1 MRPGKRHT
9 VGLLACLAAAVLAL
23 LFVPAVAAARPGALD
38 HHFNGDGKV
47 VTIFPK
53 PERVGSYPNYALP
66 FEFAPGRIAM
76 AAAPGGKIVAA
87 SSQAIVR
94 YLANG
99 RRDPGFG
106 GNGAVP
112 IEQINGFRF
121 QLSDVAVDSQGRVL
135 IAGTIKA
142 TNGVGLDN
150 LAVPGPLPSIGTI
163 RRYSPNGAPDPS
175 FGSGGVINSYFGAPP
190 ATFEGK
196 PYSEPTVSLVGL
208 AVDSQDRPV
217 VTGSSVAE
225 VGRCGASQERY
236 EKAQAFVARRAP
248 DGSPDPGFAG
258 GATAAIVGLSWL
270 ALPTP
275 AASGLFAVGAD
286 DDPCRSGGPGQPS
299 VVTGIGDSSLNQ
311 AFDGDGFWSHPFTRV
326 SDLAAAPD
334 GKIVLLTRT
343 IELSHGKWIE
353 SAGQVLRLR
362 PNGARDHRFGD
373 NGVALIQPPRRGSFA
388 ALTVDSQGR
397 VLLAGTVKRKPK
409 HGKRAQLR
417 FLLIRTTPSGGFD
430 PRFGHHGQVST
441 RFGGRANVRASEILV
456 DSANRIVV
464 GGKLAGP
471 KSANA
476 FAIARYLDG

>member
-1 MRPGKRHT
+1 MGIGKRHIE
-9 VGLLACLAAAVLAL
+9 GLLACFAALLAL
-23 LFVPAVAAARPGALD
+23 PTVAAARPGALD
-38 HHFNGDGKV
+38 RGFNGDGKV

-53 PERVGSYPNYALP
+53 PERVRSYPNYALP

-76 AAAPGGKIVAA
+76 AGAPGGKIVAA
-87 SSQAIVR
+87 SSHAIVR

-112 IEQINGFRF
+112 IEGIDGFRF
-121 QLSDVAVDSQGRVL
+121 QLADVAVDSQGRVL
-135 IAGTIKA
+135 IAGTTKA
-142 TNGVGLDN
+142 TNGIGLDN
-150 LAVPGPLPSIGTI
+150 LAVPGPLPSIGTV

-208 AVDSQDRPV
+208 AVDGQDRPI
-217 VTGSSVAE
+217 VTGSSAAE

-236 EKAQAFVARRAP
+236 EKAQAFVARRAA

-258 GATAAIVGLSWL
+258 GAAAAIVGLSWL

-275 AASGLFAVGAD
+275 AASGLFAVGAGE
-286 DDPCRSGGPGQPS
+286 DPCRSGGPGQPS
-299 VVTGIGDSSLNQ
+299 VVAGIGDSSLNQ

-343 IELSHGKWIE
+343 VELSHGNWIE
-353 SAGQVLRLR
+353 SGGQVLRLR
-362 PNGARDHRFGD
+362 PNGTRDHRFGD
-373 NGVALIQPPRRGSFA
+373 NGAALVEPPKGGSLA
-388 ALTVDSQGR
+388 ALTVDSKGR

-409 HGKRAQLR
+409 QNRGAQMR
-417 FLLIRTTPSGGFD
+417 FLLIRTTPSGRLD
-430 PRFGHHGQVST
+430 LHFGHHGQVST
-441 RFGGRANVRASEILV
+441 RFGARANVRASDILV
-456 DSANRIVV
+456 DPARRIVV
-464 GGKLAGP
+464 GGKFAGP

-476 FAIARYLDG
+476 FAIARYLGSG